1 MITVWHRLDRFLARL
16 RPHRAPLS
24 LLIDSGVVALAW
36 NITYLFRL
44 GFERWLSARPAY
56 DGWVLAGIVAA

>member
-16 RPHRAPLS
+16 RPHRKRLS

-36 NITYLFRL
+36 NIIYLFRL
-44 GFERWLSARPAY
+44 GFERWLRA
-56 DGWVLAGIVAA
+56 